1 MKDPKDP
8 IELEV
13 QNEDLLQAQILL
25 EKSRSKYA
33 DLYDFAP
40 IGYLTADKG
49 GQILEANLTAAAML
63 GKERSHLLGK
73 ILPLF
78 LRESD
83 RRSFRQLLHN
93 CQKRQESRGE
103 FSFQDNKGDFR
114 TMLVNILVVEDTEGR
129 EVRRIALTDITELK
143 QTQNALEESREELRQ
158 LTERLFTIQELEQQ
172 RIARDLHD
180 EMGQTLMALKMQLN
194 AFKRSCQRGKA
205 VWDEFDQAIDSING
219 ITEQIRS
226 VCRSLRPSALE
237 NLGLIGGLRQLLAE
251 FQKHHQI
258 QTSEEFEDVSGLFSP
273 RAQITVYRIFQ
284 EGLTNAVRHGKATS
298 VKMAAQ
304 KRDGGVFFLCEDDGI
319 GFDLAAV
326 RSKDKDKSGIGLAA
340 MEERVRLLKG
350 SIEITSAQGK
360 GTRLSITLPPD
371 KHQDKP

>member
-1 MKDPKDP
+1 MTDPKDP

-40 IGYLTADKG
+40 IGYLSVDKG
-49 GQILEANLTAAAML
+49 GQILEANLTAAAIL
-63 GKERSHLLGK
+63 GKERRHLLGQ

-78 LRESD
+78 LMESD
-83 RRSFRQLLHN
+83 RQSFRQLLHN

-103 FSFQDNKGDFR
+103 FSFRNNKGDFR
-114 TMLVNILVVEDTEGR
+114 TMLVNILVIEDTEGR
-129 EVRRIALTDITELK
+129 EVRRITLTDITELK
-143 QTQNALEESREELRQ
+143 QTQKALEESRQELRH

-180 EMGQTLMALKMQLN
+180 EMGQSLMALKMQFN
-194 AFKRSCQRGKA
+194 AFKRSCQRGEA
-205 VWDEFDQAIDSING
+205 TWDEFDRAVDSIND
-219 ITEQIRS
+219 IAEQIRS
-226 VCRSLRPSALE
+226 VCRSLRPSTLE
-237 NLGLIGGLRQLLAE
+237 NLGLNGALRQLLAE

-258 QTSEEFEDVSGLFSP
+258 QTSEQLEDVSGLFSS

-284 EGLTNAVRHGKATS
+284 ECLTNAVRHGKATS
-298 VKMAAQ
+298 VKVAVQ
-304 KRDGGVFFLCEDDGI
+304 KTDGAVCFLCEDNGI

-326 RSKDKDKSGIGLAA
+326 RSGDQDRWGIGLAA
-340 MEERVRLLKG
+340 MEERVHLLRG
-350 SIEITSAQGK
+350 SFEITSAKGE
-360 GTRLSITLPPD
+360 GTRINITLPPD
-371 KHQDKP
+371 KGEV